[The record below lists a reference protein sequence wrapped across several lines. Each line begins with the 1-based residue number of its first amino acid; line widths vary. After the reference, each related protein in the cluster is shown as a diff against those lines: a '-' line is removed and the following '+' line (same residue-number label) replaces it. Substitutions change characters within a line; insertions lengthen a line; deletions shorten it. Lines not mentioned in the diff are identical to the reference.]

1 MKKHVIPI
9 VIAAAAVLILGV
21 FLFAPKA
28 SDYSPGKALKQSDTT
43 ATELS
48 SSSPAEPSPGSY
60 IKYSTSAIADT
71 VGTKILFFHAPWC
84 PQCKALE
91 ASIVKGPI
99 PAGTTIIKVDYD
111 SSQALRQ
118 QYGVTT
124 QTTLVLVDDNG
135 KLVKKYVA
143 YSTPSL
149 DSLIANL
156 L

>member
-1 MKKHVIPI
+1 MKKVIIPTLA
-9 VIAAAAVLILGV
+9 VAAALVVLGV

-28 SDYSPGKALKQSDTT
+28 NDYKPVASTKQGSN
-43 ATELS
+43 
-48 SSSPAEPSPGSY
+48 PEP
-60 IKYSTSAIADT
+60 IADSTSAQTSSPGTYIDYSASAVANT
-71 VGTKILFFHAPWC
+71 PGTKILFFHAPWC

-111 SSQALRQ
+111 SSQTLRQ
-118 QYGVTT
+118 KYGVTT

-135 KLVKKYVA
+135 NLVKKYVA

-149 DSLIANL
+149 DALINNL